1 MGIEM
6 ILAVFIV
13 SLTLGAEPKFQIRII
28 KLRPATDG
36 TAVTGM
42 LFGGPRLI
50 DLLAVHHF
58 PLHLFR
64 AYPLHITASQEE
76 DQEVGNG

>member
-13 SLTLGAEPKFQIRII
+13 ALALGAEPEFQIRII

-36 TAVTGM
+36 AAVTGM
-42 LFGGPRLI
+42 LFGGPCLI
-50 DLLAVHHF
+50 DLLTIHRL
-58 PLHLFR
+58 PLHLFGT
-64 AYPLHITASQEE
+64 YPLHITASQEKE
-76 DQEVGNG
+76 QEVGNG